1 MSYWVAGGVV
11 VSSIGSSL
19 ISSNASS
26 DASDAASSA
35 NRQAQLQ
42 QMQQMQQIMNMLK
55 PYRKAGKAGLAGET
69 DLLGLNGADKQ
80 QAAISSLE
88 QSPYFTSL
96 VQNGENAILQNASA
110 TGGLR
115 GGNTQGALAQ
125 FRPAMLAQ
133 TIENQYNKLAGLAA
147 RGQNAAVNTGAGMS
161 QYGSSIGNLIGQN
174 GQMQAQGIMAQGQ
187 TGADL
192 FGQLGQLFGQYK
204 GQQNWLQSPQTQA
217 DLNYYQNGGSG
228 FAVGEPNGGMTYD
241 LGQ

>member
-1 MSYWVAGGVV
+1 MTWGYVAAGVVTVVGGVMA
-11 VSSIGSSL
+11 
-19 ISSNASS
+19 SNASS
-26 DASDAASSA
+26 NASDAASSA

-69 DLLGLNGADKQ
+69 DLIGLNGADKQ
-80 QAAISSLE
+80 QAAISALE

-147 RGQNAAVNTGAGMS
+147 RGQNAAVNTGSGMS

-174 GQMQAQGIMAQGQ
+174 GQIQAQGIMAQGQ
-187 TGADL
+187 IGADL

-217 DLNYYQNGGSG
+217 DLNYYRNGGSG
-228 FAVGEPNGGMTYD
+228 FAVGEPNDGMTYD